1 MQTVTNEQIYDRWG
15 QVPDELKEAFFSV
28 DNGEIIWKACE
39 DAGLSEE
46 IIDVVLIVMGNI
58 LLGFT
63 HINDLAKELQ
73 SIPGMDQKAIDPII
87 FQIDKRIFDPV
98 KGLILKLRADV
109 SGESPAIMAEEGPA
123 REQNVAQTS
132 GEATAQTPA
141 MIATDRINPAIVTE
155 EQEASVEIR
164 KVRIEGDMGRNVS
177 VPTGAAEDGVG
188 MPAPTI
194 IHAEADLVPVTQK
207 RRPLSSFGGVFGFK
221 RNQEQKSAGPAVT
234 AQISM
239 IEGLG
244 KKSEEVAKTPQQEVK
259 VVHYTSAKVPQD
271 MFGQQEQAQQ
281 KGIEPIFVPT
291 TKQEHVVDFEPRVV
305 DLGAQNEVIS
315 SVAIPVPAMPEE
327 GKPMA
332 SMPKIP
338 EATIMK
344 TPQRVGVVAQQ
355 APAAKEPQLA
365 QIPVNDDIVDLR
377 MLERVQD
384 KK

>member
-141 MIATDRINPAIVTE
+141 M
-155 EQEASVEIR
+155 
-164 KVRIEGDMGRNVS
+164 
-177 VPTGAAEDGVG
+177 
-188 MPAPTI
+188 
-194 IHAEADLVPVTQK
+194 
-207 RRPLSSFGGVFGFK
+207 
-221 RNQEQKSAGPAVT
+221 
-234 AQISM
+234 
-239 IEGLG
+239 
-244 KKSEEVAKTPQQEVK
+244 
-259 VVHYTSAKVPQD
+259 
-271 MFGQQEQAQQ
+271 
-281 KGIEPIFVPT
+281 
-291 TKQEHVVDFEPRVV
+291 
-305 DLGAQNEVIS
+305 
-315 SVAIPVPAMPEE
+315 
-327 GKPMA
+327 
-332 SMPKIP
+332 
-338 EATIMK
+338 
-344 TPQRVGVVAQQ
+344 
-355 APAAKEPQLA
+355 
-365 QIPVNDDIVDLR
+365 
-377 MLERVQD
+377 
-384 KK
+384 